1 MNDKTLDELNDMAK
15 RWIDGEVNHLE
26 VVSLKLFDRLLVLE
40 LANAYSMCKVGLLSE
55 KYTAAYKLK
64 FFQEYRELKL
74 KTEHLLVQQEQ
85 QIDSVRNASV
95 TLSEVCKEYG
105 KDEVD
110 LVKLCELQAKAID
123 ELTHEN
129 VHIKLWNSVRAYK
142 KPKEYARRHMNK
154 IIDELIDRFG
164 SKVPFEQVVMSYLNT
179 CLKDN
184 RREMWEQL
192 TSDDYPTKARQQ
204 LPVKDGNAKGML
216 ESMKKHYGVRA
227 ERKIVKENNENDFQK
242 LEEQKRNQERVGKK
256 GD

>member
-85 QIDSVRNASV
+85 QIDSARNASV

-110 LVKLCELQAKAID
+110 LVKLCELQARAID
-123 ELTHEN
+123 ELTREN
-129 VHIKLWNSVRAYK
+129 VHIKLWNSVRSYK
-142 KPKEYARRHMNK
+142 QPKDFARRHMSK
-154 IIDELIDRFG
+154 IVDDLMERFG
-164 SKVPFEQVVMSYLNT
+164 SKVPFEQVVVSYLNA

-184 RREMWEQL
+184 RKEMWEQL
-192 TSDDYPTKARQQ
+192 TGDDYPTKARQQ
-204 LPVKDGNAKGML
+204 LPVKDGNAKGEL
-216 ESMKKHYGVRA
+216 ESTRKHYGIRV
-227 ERKIVKENNENDFQK
+227 ERKNVKESSENDYRK
-242 LEEQKRNQERVGKK
+242 LEEQKRTQERGGKE
-256 GD
+256 GN

>member
-74 KTEHLLVQQEQ
+74 KTEFLLVQQEQ
-85 QIDSVRNASV
+85 QIDSVRSASG

-123 ELTHEN
+123 ELTREN
-129 VHIKLWNSVRAYK
+129 VHIKLWNSVKVFK
-142 KPKEYARRHMNK
+142 KPKDYARRHMSK
-154 IIDELIDRFG
+154 IVDELIERFG
-164 SKVPFEQVVMSYLNT
+164 SKVPFEQVVISYLNT

-184 RREMWEQL
+184 RKEMWEQL
-192 TSDDYPTKARQQ
+192 TGDDYPTKARQQ
-204 LPVKDGNAKGML
+204 LPVKDGNAKGEL
-216 ESMKKHYGVRA
+216 ESMRKHYGVRA
-227 ERKIVKENNENDFQK
+227 ERKIVKENVEK
-242 LEEQKRNQERVGKK
+242 
-256 GD
+256 

>member
-85 QIDSVRNASV
+85 QIDSVRSASV

-105 KDEVD
+105 KEDEVD
-110 LVKLCELQAKAID
+110 LVK
-123 ELTHEN
+123 
-129 VHIKLWNSVRAYK
+129 
-142 KPKEYARRHMNK
+142 KPKDYARRHMNK
-154 IIDELIDRFG
+154 IVDELIERFG
-164 SKVPFEQVVMSYLNT
+164 SKVPFEQVVISYLNT
-179 CLKDN
+179 CFSDN
-184 RREMWEQL
+184 RKKMWEQL
-192 TSDDYPTKARQQ
+192 TGDDYPTKARQQ
-204 LPVKDGNAKGML
+204 LPVKDGNAKSTI
-216 ESMKKHYGVRA
+216 ESMSKHYGVRTG
-227 ERKIVKENNENDFQK
+227 KKVVKESVEK
-242 LEEQKRNQERVGKK
+242 
-256 GD
+256 